1 MGAARVTSKGGW
13 MTVGE
18 VAEELKLSPARVY
31 KLIRDRK
38 SPLPAHRVGE
48 RTIRVR
54 RDELHAWLDERKI
67 VSGKD
72 A

>member
-13 MTVGE
+13 MTVSE
-18 VAEELKLSPARVY
+18 VAEELKLPPARVY

-54 RDELHAWLDERKI
+54 RDELHA
-67 VSGKD
+67 
-72 A
+72 